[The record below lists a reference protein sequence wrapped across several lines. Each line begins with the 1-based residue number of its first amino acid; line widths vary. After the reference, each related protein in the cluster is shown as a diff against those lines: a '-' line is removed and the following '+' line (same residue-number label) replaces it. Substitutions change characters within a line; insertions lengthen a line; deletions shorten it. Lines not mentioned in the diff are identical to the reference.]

1 MSSSTSYTTR
11 EPFAIYT
18 CNCMWFQFQPLKHS
32 VWKSP
37 KIVSLEFS
45 ILAFFTN
52 VCLIEIDYLVTLF
65 WTQAKVFQWWRRL
78 FLWFSNTVRVRHLLK
93 NPWHRNNQRTLKQNI
108 QFWSQKILDFFS
120 CSKHVSAQKTSFS
133 DFWPN
138 KKQFVLSP
146 IFIRTQMMLVKTV
159 ISIQFKN
166 TRNQK

>member
-1 MSSSTSYTTR
+1 MDEKWSISGIHLFPTLQ
-11 EPFAIYT
+11 IYILA
-18 CNCMWFQFQPLKHS
+18 FLKPKLWSLHS

-37 KIVSLEFS
+37 KIVPLEFS

-108 QFWSQKILDFFS
+108 QFWSQKILDFYFLFLH
-120 CSKHVSAQKTSFS
+120 KRQ
-133 DFWPN
+133 
-138 KKQFVLSP
+138 VLVIFDP
-146 IFIRTQMMLVKTV
+146 I
-159 ISIQFKN
+159 
-166 TRNQK
+166 RNNLSYRLSLLGHKWCL